1 LSRVLKN
8 GVDNSEE
15 GEKRRNKKKLKS
27 YNPQGKGKRILEV
40 EEGMGMNPK
49 LEKILESL

>member
-1 LSRVLKN
+1 LGRVPKS

-27 YNPQGKGKRILEV
+27 CNPQGKGKRILEV
-40 EEGMGMNPK
+40 EEGMGMNPYSK
-49 LEKILESL
+49 KILESL